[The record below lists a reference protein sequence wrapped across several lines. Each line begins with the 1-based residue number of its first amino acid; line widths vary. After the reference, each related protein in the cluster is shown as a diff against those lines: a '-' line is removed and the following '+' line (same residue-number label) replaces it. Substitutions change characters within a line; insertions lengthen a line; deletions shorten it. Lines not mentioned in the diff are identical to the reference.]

1 MARKSMDTS
10 NLPRVA
16 LTILKANDHSPLT
29 STVSAG
35 LGRLNH
41 KGALLYLDAAFIDGV
56 HVVMD
61 VHNIT
66 PKLAEVR
73 FPDDSSQVADGRS
86 LLGSIVCYDL
96 LYGPAG
102 SNFLLEL
109 EWVSQKEKD
118 HRGLKNVKRLLKQA
132 KTAVPAEA

>member
-1 MARKSMDTS
+1 M
-10 NLPRVA
+10 
-16 LTILKANDHSPLT
+16 
-29 STVSAG
+29 
-35 LGRLNH
+35 NH